1 VFRLRLKEIRELNG
15 LSQQALADAIGE
27 PQSSIGSW
35 ESGRCFPRY
44 TTFVRIAD
52 FFRVSLDYLSGRTD
66 VHTVARH
73 VPLELRLNDHERMV
87 IRRYRELS
95 GVEQAMICKQ
105 LDLPRG
111 DKT

>member
-1 VFRLRLKEIRELNG
+1 VFRLRLKEIRELNS

-27 PQSSIGSW
+27 PQSSIGGW

-52 FFRVSLDYLSGRTD
+52 FFRVSLDYLAGRTD
-66 VHTVARH
+66 VRTIAKNI
-73 VPLELRLNDHERMV
+73 PLDLSLNDHERMV

-105 LDLPRG
+105 LDLPRS
-111 DKT
+111 DKA